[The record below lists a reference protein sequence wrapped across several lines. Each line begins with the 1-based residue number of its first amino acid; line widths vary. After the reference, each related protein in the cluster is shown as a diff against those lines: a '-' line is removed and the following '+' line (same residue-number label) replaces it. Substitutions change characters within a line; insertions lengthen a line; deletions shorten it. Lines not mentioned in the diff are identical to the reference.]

1 MEKIKITVIRKARYD
16 DLIEKYENPIEH
28 PCDLKEGQVFI
39 CENSAQ
45 AEPVITKKETV
56 PKHGL
61 GLKIIQG
68 IVEKY
73 EGTMITDTEDDR
85 FVLQIV
91 LPLI

>member
-1 MEKIKITVIRKARYD
+1 M
-16 DLIEKYENPIEH
+16 
-28 PCDLKEGQVFI
+28 
-39 CENSAQ
+39 
-45 AEPVITKKETV
+45 